1 MKLNRLTATIMVIAA
16 LIIGAGGMYFAK
28 GTVFEGASPNDSQ
41 TEQEQSEADSGQN
54 DAQFEEVRKAYETIS
69 GNYFKDV
76 DKKKLLDGAV
86 QGMVKTLDDPFSS
99 YMDAKTAKQFSESLS
114 SSFEGI
120 GAEVSMVNGKVT
132 IISPIKDSPA
142 EKAGVQPNDQIISI
156 DGKKIEGLN
165 LNEAVLKIRGKKGST
180 VTLGINRQGSPD
192 LLKVKV
198 KRDKIPLE
206 TVDSSSIKQDGHTM
220 GLIAINSFSEGT
232 AEEFGE
238 ALKKLEGKGM
248 DGLVIDLRGNPGGY
262 LGSVLNIGNMIIP
275 NNKPIVQVAEQN
287 GNTEKTFSKLKTPK
301 DYPIVGLIDDGSAS
315 AAEILSAD
323 LHEGGGYPLVGTK
336 SFGKG
341 TVQTE
346 FNIGQGKM
354 KLTVSKWL
362 TPDGNW
368 IHKKGIKPTV
378 KAKQP
383 DYFHSRQITVKKG
396 ETLKYDGNGDRIKN
410 AQQMLQGL
418 GFETGREDG
427 YFGEQTKTAVK
438 AFQRT
443 SDLSVTGKIDTKT
456 ASALDSQV
464 IKKVNDKDN
473 DLQLNTALG
482 VLEKDL

>member
-28 GTVFEGASPNDSQ
+28 GNVFDKASESQPPSAQEGSQ
-41 TEQEQSEADSGQN
+41 EDDGQSNSS
-54 DAQFEEVRKAYETIS
+54 FEEVRKAYETIS
-69 GNYFKDV
+69 GNYFQDV
-76 DKKKLLDGAV
+76 DKEKLLDGAV

-132 IISPIKDSPA
+132 VISPIKDSPA
-142 EKAGVQPNDQIISI
+142 DKAGVQPNDQIITI
-156 DGKKIEGLN
+156 DGNKIEDLN
-165 LNEAVLKIRGKKGST
+165 LNEAVMKIRGKKGSS
-180 VTLGINRQGSPD
+180 VTLGINREGSPD
-192 LLKVKV
+192 LMKVKV

-206 TVDSSSIKQDGHTM
+206 TVESTSMKKDGHTM
-220 GLIAINSFSEGT
+220 GLITIKSFSEGT
-232 AEEFGE
+232 AEEFGK
-238 ALKKLEGKGM
+238 ALNQLEGQGM

-275 NNKPIVQVAEQN
+275 NNKPIVQMTERN
-287 GNTEKTFSKLKTPK
+287 GKTDKTFSKLKTAK
-301 DYPIVGLIDDGSAS
+301 NYPIVGLIDDGSAS

-346 FNIGQGKM
+346 FNIGEGKM
-354 KLTVSKWL
+354 KLTVGKWL
-362 TPDGNW
+362 TPEGNW

-378 KAKQP
+378 KVKQP
-383 DYFHSRQITVKKG
+383 GYFNARQITVKKG
-396 ETLKYDGNGDRIKN
+396 ETLKYDENGDRIKN
-410 AQQMLQGL
+410 AQKMLGGL
-418 GFETGREDG
+418 GFEPGRKDG
-427 YFGEQTKTAVK
+427 YFGDQTKTAVK

-456 ASALDSQV
+456 ASALDSKV
-464 IKKVNDKDN
+464 IKKVNNKDN